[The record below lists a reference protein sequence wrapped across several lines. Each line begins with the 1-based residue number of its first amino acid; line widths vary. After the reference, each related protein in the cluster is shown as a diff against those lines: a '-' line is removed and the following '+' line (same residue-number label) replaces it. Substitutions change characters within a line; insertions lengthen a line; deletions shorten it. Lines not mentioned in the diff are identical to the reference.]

1 MDARGEQV
9 ARDDARSDGGGSHR
23 EHLVEGSAAAAG
35 TRNSGAM
42 AEAESQVSTMMEPI
56 AAIEMFDGTP
66 RLVNEG
72 PDGRRYVYND
82 DGEQVYGDWFI
93 SSEECSAPI
102 VMDDREFC
110 LDFSAIKAFDVSLC
124 IGRQTGDATVL

>member
-1 MDARGEQV
+1 
-9 ARDDARSDGGGSHR
+9 
-23 EHLVEGSAAAAG
+23 
-35 TRNSGAM
+35 M
-42 AEAESQVSTMMEPI
+42 AESESQVSTMMEPI

-110 LDFSAIKAFDVSLC
+110 LDFSAIKAVDVSLC
-124 IGRQTGDATVL
+124 IGRQSGDATVL